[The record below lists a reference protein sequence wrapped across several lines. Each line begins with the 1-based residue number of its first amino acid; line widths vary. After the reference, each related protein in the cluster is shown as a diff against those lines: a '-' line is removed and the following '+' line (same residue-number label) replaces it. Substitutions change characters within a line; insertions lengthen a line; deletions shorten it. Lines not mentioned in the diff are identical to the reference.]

1 MDSDPDF
8 MEQLR
13 SVFDIEMSIENK
25 RLRKQLQKKKEWLKS
40 ETHMLGAV
48 RQVLMNVLMSLS
60 TFSSERLLCF
70 LNNGAAPSRKSSSGS
85 FESNTSVS

>member
-1 MDSDPDF
+1 MNWSQQKRRYWSGVIKRQMDSGPDF

-60 TFSSERLLCF
+60 NFSSERLLF
-70 LNNGAAPSRKSSSGS
+70 L
-85 FESNTSVS
+85 E